1 MIPQRGNRFP
11 DFAKPASAGEGR
23 SDKIMRKLMPN
34 LMPMCR
40 VQRIVLLATFV
51 LVAPALSGCANFDPE
66 SLDIFGLGDKKK
78 LPGDRRPVFPE
89 GVPGVSQ
96 GIPKEYIKGNQPPA
110 DTALL
115 PPEQAAPAAAAA
127 PVEEEPKAKPE
138 PKPKRKVA
146 AKPKPVAAA
155 PVQPVSQTPQQQ
167 PQAQQ
172 APAGWPQGS
181 TPPASPSGSTA
192 AWPSPPPSGTFQ
204 R

>member
-1 MIPQRGNRFP
+1 
-11 DFAKPASAGEGR
+11 
-23 SDKIMRKLMPN
+23 MR
-34 LMPMCR
+34 R

-51 LVAPALSGCANFDPE
+51 LVAPVLSGCANFDPE
-66 SLDIFGLGDKKK
+66 SLDIFGLGEKKK

-96 GIPKEYIKGNQPPA
+96 GVPKEYIKGNQPAA

-115 PPEQAAPAAAAA
+115 PDQAAPAAAPAN
-127 PVEEEPKAKPE
+127 EEPKAEPKAE

-155 PVQPVSQTPQQQ
+155 PVQPVSQAPQQQ

-181 TPPASPSGSTA
+181 TPPASASGSTA
-192 AWPSPPPSGTFQ
+192 TWPAPPPSGTFS

>member
-1 MIPQRGNRFP
+1 
-11 DFAKPASAGEGR
+11 
-23 SDKIMRKLMPN
+23 MRRL
-34 LMPMCR
+34 
-40 VQRIVLLATFV
+40 QRIALLATFIAV
-51 LVAPALSGCANFDPE
+51 VPVLSGCAYFDPE
-66 SLDIFGLGDKKK
+66 SLDIFGLGEKKK
-78 LPGDRRPVFPE
+78 LPGDRKPVFPE

-96 GIPKEYIKGNQPPA
+96 GVPKEYIKGNQPPA

-115 PPEQAAPAAAAA
+115 PPEQAAPAAA
-127 PVEEEPKAKPE
+127 PVDEEPKAEPK

-155 PVQPVSQTPQQQ
+155 PVQPVSQAPQQQ

-172 APAGWPQGS
+172 APSDWPQGS
-181 TPPASPSGSTA
+181 APPAPASGGTA

>member
-1 MIPQRGNRFP
+1 
-11 DFAKPASAGEGR
+11 
-23 SDKIMRKLMPN
+23 MRRL
-34 LMPMCR
+34 
-40 VQRIVLLATFV
+40 QRIALLATFIAV
-51 LVAPALSGCANFDPE
+51 VPVLSGCANFDPE
-66 SLDIFGLGDKKK
+66 SLDIFGLGEKKK
-78 LPGDRRPVFPE
+78 LPGDRKPVFPE

-96 GIPKEYIKGNQPPA
+96 GVPKEYIKGNQPPA

-115 PPEQAAPAAAAA
+115 PPEQAAPAAA
-127 PVEEEPKAKPE
+127 PVDEEPKAEPKAEPK

-155 PVQPVSQTPQQQ
+155 PVQPVSQAPQPQ

-172 APAGWPQGS
+172 APSDWPQGS
-181 TPPASPSGSTA
+181 APPAPASGGTA

>member
-1 MIPQRGNRFP
+1 
-11 DFAKPASAGEGR
+11 
-23 SDKIMRKLMPN
+23 MRRL
-34 LMPMCR
+34 
-40 VQRIVLLATFV
+40 QRIALLATFIAV
-51 LVAPALSGCANFDPE
+51 VPVLSGCANFDPE
-66 SLDIFGLGDKKK
+66 SLDIFGLGEKKK
-78 LPGDRRPVFPE
+78 LPGDRKPVFPE

-96 GIPKEYIKGNQPPA
+96 GVPKEYIKGNQPPA

-115 PPEQAAPAAAAA
+115 PPEQAAPAAA
-127 PVEEEPKAKPE
+127 PVDKEPKAEPK

-155 PVQPVSQTPQQQ
+155 PVQPVSQAPQQQ

-172 APAGWPQGS
+172 APSDWPQGS
-181 TPPASPSGSTA
+181 APPAPASGGTA